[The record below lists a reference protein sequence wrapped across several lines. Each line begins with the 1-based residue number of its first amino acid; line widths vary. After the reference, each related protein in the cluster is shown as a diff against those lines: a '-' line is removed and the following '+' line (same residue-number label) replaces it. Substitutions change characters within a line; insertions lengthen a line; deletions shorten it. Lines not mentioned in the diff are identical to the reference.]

1 VFFLLPGASAP
12 GPGSFALRARGAEIK
27 NLTTEARRRG
37 ELPNAR
43 TKNVNIYEIYVDI
56 ILTFL
61 YKYFMADETAMK
73 MYESARERL
82 KELLRQETEIKDQI
96 SHWGPIVEQLARLTG
111 EPVDSDIASRINEL
125 KQDEASAQGA
135 GQEMGLTEAIRWV
148 FRQPLLLPLT
158 PTQVR
163 DRMAEMG
170 YDLGKYK
177 HVMPPI
183 HNTLKRM
190 KEAGE
195 IKEVDGIGGI
205 GRAYVSAK

>member
-1 VFFLLPGASAP
+1 
-12 GPGSFALRARGAEIK
+12 
-27 NLTTEARRRG
+27 
-37 ELPNAR
+37 
-43 TKNVNIYEIYVDI
+43 VNIREIAIDI
-56 ILTFL
+56 IMTFL
-61 YKYFMADETAMK
+61 YKYDMPDETATK
-73 MYESARERL
+73 MYESARQKL
-82 KELLRQETEIKDQI
+82 KELVRQETEIKEQI
-96 SHWGPIVEQLARLTG
+96 SHWGPIVEQLAQLSG
-111 EPVDSDIASRINEL
+111 EILDSGIAGRINEL
-125 KQDEASAQGA
+125 KQDQGSASEAGH
-135 GQEMGLTEAIRWV
+135 EMGLTEAIRWV

-195 IKEVDGIGGI
+195 IREVEGIGGI
-205 GRAYVSAK
+205 GRAFVSARPGT

>member
-1 VFFLLPGASAP
+1 M
-12 GPGSFALRARGAEIK
+12 
-27 NLTTEARRRG
+27 
-37 ELPNAR
+37 
-43 TKNVNIYEIYVDI
+43 
-56 ILTFL
+56 
-61 YKYFMADETAMK
+61 MADETATK
-73 MYESARERL
+73 MYESANGKL
-82 KELLRQETEIKDQI
+82 KELIQQEIEIEHQI

-111 EPVDSDIASRINEL
+111 EAVDPDIASRINEL

-170 YDLGKYK
+170 YDLSKYK

-195 IKEVDGIGGI
+195 IKEVEGIGGI
-205 GRAYVSAK
+205 GRAYTSAR

>member
-1 VFFLLPGASAP
+1 M
-12 GPGSFALRARGAEIK
+12 
-27 NLTTEARRRG
+27 
-37 ELPNAR
+37 
-43 TKNVNIYEIYVDI
+43 
-56 ILTFL
+56 
-61 YKYFMADETAMK
+61 YKYVMPDETATK
-73 MYESARERL
+73 MYESARDRL
-82 KELLRQETEIKDQI
+82 KSLLRQETETKEQI
-96 SHWGPIVEQLARLTG
+96 SHWAPIVEQLARLTG
-111 EPVDSDIASRINEL
+111 EMVDPDIANRINEL
-125 KQDEASAQGA
+125 RQDEASAQGA

-170 YDLGKYK
+170 YDLSKYK

-195 IKEVDGIGGI
+195 INEVEGIGGI
-205 GRAYVSAK
+205 GRAFERATRGT

>member
-1 VFFLLPGASAP
+1 MNT
-12 GPGSFALRARGAEIK
+12 R
-27 NLTTEARRRG
+27 
-37 ELPNAR
+37 
-43 TKNVNIYEIYVDI
+43 
-56 ILTFL
+56 
-61 YKYFMADETAMK
+61 DETATK
-73 MYESARERL
+73 VYESARDRL
-82 KELLRQETEIKDQI
+82 QELLRQETEIKEQV
-96 SHWGPIVEQLARLTG
+96 SHWGPIVERLSKLAG
-111 EPVDSDIASRINEL
+111 ETLEPEIASRINEL
-125 KQDEASAQGA
+125 NQENQATA

-170 YDLGKYK
+170 YDLSKYK

-195 IKEVDGIGGI
+195 IKEVEGLGGI
-205 GRAYVSAK
+205 GRAFVSARQGT

>member
-1 VFFLLPGASAP
+1 
-12 GPGSFALRARGAEIK
+12 
-27 NLTTEARRRG
+27 
-37 ELPNAR
+37 
-43 TKNVNIYEIYVDI
+43 
-56 ILTFL
+56 
-61 YKYFMADETAMK
+61 MADETATK

-82 KELLRQETEIKDQI
+82 EELLQQEAEIKEQI
-96 SHWGPIVEQLARLTG
+96 SHWGPIVEQLARLFG
-111 EPVDSDIASRINEL
+111 ETVDPDIASRINKL
-125 KQDEASAQGA
+125 RQNEASATGA
-135 GQEMGLTEAIRWV
+135 GQEMGLREAIRWF

-195 IKEVDGIGGI
+195 IEEVEGIGGI
-205 GRAYVSAK
+205 GRAFVSAK

>member
-1 VFFLLPGASAP
+1 MP
-12 GPGSFALRARGAEIK
+12 
-27 NLTTEARRRG
+27 
-37 ELPNAR
+37 
-43 TKNVNIYEIYVDI
+43 
-56 ILTFL
+56 
-61 YKYFMADETAMK
+61 DETATK
-73 MYESARERL
+73 MYESARDRL
-82 KELLRQETEIKDQI
+82 KELLRQEIEIEEQI
-96 SHWGPIVEQLARLTG
+96 SHWGPIVERLARLSG
-111 EPVDSDIASRINEL
+111 ETVDSDIASRINEL
-125 KQDEASAQGA
+125 KQDQESASEA

-183 HNTLKRM
+183 HNTLNRM

-195 IKEVDGIGGI
+195 IREVDGIGGI
-205 GRAYVSAK
+205 GRAFVSAK

>member
-1 VFFLLPGASAP
+1 M
-12 GPGSFALRARGAEIK
+12 
-27 NLTTEARRRG
+27 
-37 ELPNAR
+37 
-43 TKNVNIYEIYVDI
+43 
-56 ILTFL
+56 
-61 YKYFMADETAMK
+61 YKYDMPDETANK
-73 MYESARERL
+73 MYESARDRL
-82 KELLRQETEIKDQI
+82 RELLRQETEITEQI
-96 SHWGPIVEQLARLTG
+96 SHWGPIVEQLARLAG
-111 EPVDSDIASRINEL
+111 ETVDPEIASKINQLHQES
-125 KQDEASAQGA
+125 QAGV

-195 IKEVDGIGGI
+195 IREVEGIGGI
-205 GRAYVSAK
+205 GRAYVSARQGT

>member
-1 VFFLLPGASAP
+1 
-12 GPGSFALRARGAEIK
+12 
-27 NLTTEARRRG
+27 
-37 ELPNAR
+37 
-43 TKNVNIYEIYVDI
+43 
-56 ILTFL
+56 
-61 YKYFMADETAMK
+61 MADETASK

-82 KELLRQETEIKDQI
+82 KELLRQETEIKEQI

-111 EPVDSDIASRINEL
+111 ETIDLDISSRTNEL
-125 KQDEASAQGA
+125 RQNQESSAGA

-148 FRQPLLLPLT
+148 FRQPLILPLT

-170 YDLGKYK
+170 YDLSKYK
-177 HVMPPI
+177 HEMPPI

-195 IKEVDGIGGI
+195 IKEVEAVGGF
-205 GRAYVSAK
+205 GGKAFVSAR

>member
-1 VFFLLPGASAP
+1 
-12 GPGSFALRARGAEIK
+12 
-27 NLTTEARRRG
+27 
-37 ELPNAR
+37 
-43 TKNVNIYEIYVDI
+43 
-56 ILTFL
+56 
-61 YKYFMADETAMK
+61 MADATASK
-73 MYESARERL
+73 MYESARDRL
-82 KELLRQETEIKDQI
+82 RELLRQETEIKDQI

-111 EPVDSDIASRINEL
+111 ETIDPEIANRINEL
-125 KQDEASAQGA
+125 KQAEAGASGAAGA

-163 DRMAEMG
+163 DHMAEMG
-170 YDLGKYK
+170 YDLSKYK

-195 IKEVDGIGGI
+195 IREVEGIGGI
-205 GRAYVSAK
+205 GRAFVSARQGT

>member
-1 VFFLLPGASAP
+1 M
-12 GPGSFALRARGAEIK
+12 
-27 NLTTEARRRG
+27 
-37 ELPNAR
+37 
-43 TKNVNIYEIYVDI
+43 
-56 ILTFL
+56 LTFSEQLL
-61 YKYFMADETAMK
+61 YKLSMPDETAIK
-73 MYESARERL
+73 MYESAREKL

-96 SHWGPIVEQLARLTG
+96 THWAPIVEQLARLTG
-111 EPVDSDIASRINEL
+111 ETVDPDIASRINEL
-125 KQDEASAQGA
+125 RQDQVSAQEA

-170 YDLGKYK
+170 YDLSKYK
-177 HVMPPI
+177 HEMPPI

-195 IKEVDGIGGI
+195 IREVEGLGGI
-205 GRAYVSAK
+205 GRAYESARQGA

>member
-1 VFFLLPGASAP
+1 MP
-12 GPGSFALRARGAEIK
+12 
-27 NLTTEARRRG
+27 
-37 ELPNAR
+37 
-43 TKNVNIYEIYVDI
+43 
-56 ILTFL
+56 
-61 YKYFMADETAMK
+61 DETAIK
-73 MYESARERL
+73 MYESARDRL
-82 KELLRQETEIKDQI
+82 RELVRQETEIKEQI
-96 SHWGPIVEQLARLTG
+96 SRWGPIVEQLTSLTG
-111 EPVDSDIASRINEL
+111 ETVDSDIASRINEL
-125 KQDEASAQGA
+125 KQDEEQAQAA

-170 YDLGKYK
+170 YDLIKYK

-195 IKEVDGIGGI
+195 IKEVEGIGGI
-205 GRAYVSAK
+205 GRAFQSAQ

>member
-1 VFFLLPGASAP
+1 MP
-12 GPGSFALRARGAEIK
+12 
-27 NLTTEARRRG
+27 
-37 ELPNAR
+37 
-43 TKNVNIYEIYVDI
+43 
-56 ILTFL
+56 
-61 YKYFMADETAMK
+61 DETAMT

-82 KELLRQETEIKDQI
+82 KELLRQETEIKEQI
-96 SHWGPIVEQLARLTG
+96 SHWGPIVEQLAQLSG
-111 EPVDSDIASRINEL
+111 ETIDSDVASRINEL
-125 KQDEASAQGA
+125 KDDQASASEA
-135 GQEMGLTEAIRWV
+135 GHEMGLTEAIRWV

-195 IKEVDGIGGI
+195 IREVEGIGGI
-205 GRAYVSAK
+205 GRAFLSAT

>member
-1 VFFLLPGASAP
+1 
-12 GPGSFALRARGAEIK
+12 
-27 NLTTEARRRG
+27 
-37 ELPNAR
+37 
-43 TKNVNIYEIYVDI
+43 
-56 ILTFL
+56 
-61 YKYFMADETAMK
+61 MADETASK
-73 MYESARERL
+73 MYESAQDKLR
-82 KELLRQETEIKDQI
+82 ELLRQEAEIKDQI

-111 EPVDSDIASRINEL
+111 ETLDPDIASRINEL
-125 KQDEASAQGA
+125 KKEQESAQGA

-148 FRQPLLLPLT
+148 FRQPLVLPLT

-170 YDLGKYK
+170 YDLDKYK

-195 IKEVDGIGGI
+195 IREVEGIGGI
-205 GRAYVSAK
+205 GRAYESARESPKRQNLTAD